1 LLQVV
6 AFYHVILSYT
16 GRENRQIIIL
26 RENLMSVLKK
36 SILALTV
43 SASLVVATTSMAQ
56 PASSEKHAIYA
67 TELRQ
72 SVFKLLGSNM
82 GPLGAMAKG
91 KIPVDAVVVEKNAER
106 INQLSL
112 MIADYSRTDTSK
124 FSVKTDALAKIWQ
137 ESEHY
142 GNDIAK
148 LTKASA
154 ALMVAAQSKDEGAI
168 KKAIGGVGK
177 TCGGCHD
184 DFTKD

>member
-1 LLQVV
+1 
-6 AFYHVILSYT
+6 
-16 GRENRQIIIL
+16 
-26 RENLMSVLKK
+26 MSFLKK

-43 SASLVVATTSMAQ
+43 STSLVVATTSLAQ

-72 SVFKLLGSNM
+72 SIFKLLGSNM

-91 KIPVDAVVVEKNAER
+91 KIPLDAKVVEKNAVR

-112 MIADYSRTDTSK
+112 MIADYTRTDTSK
-124 FSVKTDALAKIWQ
+124 FDVKTEALAKIWQ
-137 ESEHY
+137 EPEHFSK
-142 GNDIAK
+142 DIDK
-148 LTKASA
+148 LTVASSNLLTA
-154 ALMVAAQSKDEGAI
+154 AKSNNESEI

-184 DFTKD
+184 HFKEE

>member
-1 LLQVV
+1 
-6 AFYHVILSYT
+6 
-16 GRENRQIIIL
+16 
-26 RENLMSVLKK
+26 MSVLKK
-36 SILALTV
+36 TILTI
-43 SASLVVATTSMAQ
+43 SATAGVIIASTSMAQ

-91 KIPVDAVVVEKNAER
+91 KMPLDAKVVEKNANR

-124 FSVKTDALAKIWQ
+124 FTVETEALAKIWQ
-137 ESEHY
+137 ESEQY
-142 GNDIAK
+142 TKAIDK
-148 LTKASA
+148 LTLASTKLIA
-154 ALMVAAQSKDEGAI
+154 AAKTNDESAI

-184 DFTKD
+184 NFKKD

>member
-1 LLQVV
+1 
-6 AFYHVILSYT
+6 
-16 GRENRQIIIL
+16 
-26 RENLMSVLKK
+26 MSVMKK
-36 SILALTV
+36 GVLALTV
-43 SASLVVATTSMAQ
+43 TASLIVATATVAK

-72 SVFKLLGSNM
+72 SIFKLLGSNM

-91 KIPVDAVVVEKNAER
+91 KIPLDAKVVEKNATR

-112 MIADYSRTDTSK
+112 MITDYSRTDTSK
-124 FSVKTDALAKIWQ
+124 FNVKTEALAKVWQ
-137 ESEHY
+137 QQDHY
-142 GNDIAK
+142 AKDAGK

-154 ALMVAAQSKDEGAI
+154 ALIAAAKTNDEAAI

-184 DFTKD
+184 DFKKD

>member
-1 LLQVV
+1 
-6 AFYHVILSYT
+6 
-16 GRENRQIIIL
+16 
-26 RENLMSVLKK
+26 MSVLKK
-36 SILALTV
+36 SVLAITV
-43 SASLVVATTSMAQ
+43 STGLIASMSALAQ
-56 PASSEKHAIYA
+56 PAGSEKHAIYA

-91 KIPVDAVVVEKNAER
+91 KIPLDAKVVEKNATR

-124 FSVKTDALAKIWQ
+124 FNVKTEALAKIWQ
-137 ESEHY
+137 DPEHFSK
-142 GNDIAK
+142 DIDKLSLASTNLIAAAK
-148 LTKASA
+148 SG
-154 ALMVAAQSKDEGAI
+154 DEGAI

-184 DFTKD
+184 HFKKD